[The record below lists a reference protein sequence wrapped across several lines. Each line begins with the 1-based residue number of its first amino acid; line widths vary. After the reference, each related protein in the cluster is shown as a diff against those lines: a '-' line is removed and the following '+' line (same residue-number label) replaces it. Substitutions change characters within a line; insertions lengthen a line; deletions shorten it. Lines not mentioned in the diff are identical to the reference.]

1 MRKGN
6 GRFSRVMAACM
17 AVLMTFGSAVI
28 PFGSGPERVY
38 AADDFEFG
46 KIYDPVR
53 INSTTFPDPNF
64 RAVVS
69 ADFDRDKDGILDSDE
84 IIYARNLWCVDKG
97 IKSLKGIEYLKEL
110 RGIYCMQNQ
119 ISSWDLSK
127 NKLLTGIWCS
137 DNLFTSLDFT
147 PNQNLE
153 WVYAYNCKLT
163 SFNIRNNKE
172 ISYLELNSNPLKK
185 IDVSQNYKLEHLMV
199 GDCDMD
205 TLDVTHNPNLQ
216 HLDAFR
222 NHFKSLDLSN
232 NPKMKRLDV
241 WDNPELGD
249 VDTSNMPGLQYYN
262 CAANGCTSV
271 DVSHNPELTKLI
283 CSYNRENLK
292 TLDVSHNPKL
302 TILQCQDNTL
312 TSLDVSNNPQLRFL
326 YAAYNIFTTLNIGDN
341 PFLLQTLHEGIEK
354 AEYYS
359 STSWHIDYGGDDST
373 GGDNKFYLWVDND
386 VTILEKATRAGISDA
401 FPVDDPSLDT
411 SDLITREAMVQTLY
425 KIAGSPSV
433 SGLTSRFTDVQSGQW
448 YTNALLWGEANA
460 ICVGYPYMSASR
472 FGVGQWLT
480 RQDLMLML
488 MRYTEYMKTWERS
501 IDFGRSDDFM
511 DYYDV
516 DYDHWEAVCWAATW
530 HIMEGKGEPDAPKEE
545 RMIDPLGKATKTE
558 VIEMI
563 ERMYELNKI
572 DAKVTLAA
580 QGNADLSITTQPQG
594 ASVTAG
600 STAKFTVAATGA
612 GPFTYQWQSRKNASS
627 PWVNSGQSGARST
640 TLSVA
645 TNAGLNGYQFRC
657 VVTNKKGQKM
667 ETRTVTLSIV
677 PKITKQPKSTMV
689 GPGATA
695 KFTIEATGLGTLRY
709 QWQFRKNS
717 AAPWTTS
724 GQSGAWTNTLSVATN
739 NGLDGYTFRC
749 VVTDANGQKSYSDTV
764 ALKISPCIKT
774 QPVNKGVTAGTT
786 ATFTVEATGSGT
798 LSYQWMSRKNSSS
811 AWVNSGQSGA
821 RTKTLSVATNAGLN
835 GYQFVCVITDGSG
848 RKNYTNVVTL
858 SIVPK
863 ITTQPTNKTVTAGS
877 TAKFTIAATGTGT
890 LTYQWQSRKNASST
904 WVNSGQ
910 SGAKTRTLSVKTNKG
925 LNGYQFRCVVTDG
938 NGKKSYSNTVT
949 LTVK

>member
-17 AVLMTFGSAVI
+17 AALLTFGSTVV
-28 PFGSGPERVY
+28 PFGGGPAKVY

-46 KIYDPVR
+46 KIYDPVK

-69 ADFDRDKDGILDSDE
+69 SDFDRDKNGILDSDE
-84 IIYARNLWCVDKG
+84 IVYARNLWCVDMG

-119 ISSWDLSK
+119 ISSWDLSQ

-147 PNQNLE
+147 PNQDLE

-163 SFNIRNNKE
+163 SFNVRNNKE

-185 IDVSQNYKLEHLMV
+185 IDVSQNKKLEHLMV
-199 GDCDMD
+199 GDCDLN

-241 WDNPELGD
+241 WDNPDLGD
-249 VDTSNMPGLQYYN
+249 VDTTNMPGLQYYN

-271 DVSHNPELTKLI
+271 DVSKNPELTKLI

-292 TLDVSHNPKL
+292 SLDVSHNPKL

-326 YAAYNIFTTLNIGDN
+326 YAAYNVFTTLNIGDN
-341 PFLLQTLHEGIEK
+341 PFLIQTLHEGIQK

-386 VTILEKATRAGISDA
+386 VTIREKSTRPGLSDA
-401 FPVDDPSLDT
+401 FPEDDPNLDT
-411 SDLITREAMVQTLY
+411 TNLITRETMVQTLY
-425 KIAGSPSV
+425 QMAGSPSV
-433 SGLTSRFTDVQSGQW
+433 SGLTSRFTDVEPGQW

-472 FGVGQWLT
+472 FGVGQWLN

-530 HIMEGKGEPDAPKEE
+530 HIMEGKGEPGAPKEE

-563 ERMYELNKI
+563 ERMYEVNKL
-572 DAKVTLAA
+572 DKKVTLATP
-580 QGNADLSITTQPQG
+580 GISFTKQPTSR
-594 ASVTAG
+594 SVTAG
-600 STAKFTVAATGA
+600 TKVTFTAEASGKGTLSYQWQYRKNASYAWTNSGQPGAKTKTLTVSTNEDMSSLQFRCVVTSSNGQRAYSTTVTLAVIPKIKTQTTSVTAPPDSTATFRVAASGVGTL
-612 GPFTYQWQSRKNASS
+612 TYQWQSRKNSS
-627 PWVNSGQSGARST
+627 SAWANSGQPGAKT
-640 TLSVA
+640 KTLSVK
-645 TNAGLNGYQFRC
+645 TQNGLNGWQFRC
-657 VVTNKKGQKM
+657 VVTDGHGQKAY
-667 ETRTVTLSIV
+667 TNAATLT
-677 PKITKQPKSTMV
+677 ITP
-689 GPGATA
+689 
-695 KFTIEATGLGTLRY
+695 Y
-709 QWQFRKNS
+709 
-717 AAPWTTS
+717 
-724 GQSGAWTNTLSVATN
+724 
-739 NGLDGYTFRC
+739 
-749 VVTDANGQKSYSDTV
+749 
-764 ALKISPCIKT
+764 IST
-774 QPVNKGVTAGTT
+774 QPANKSVTAGTT
-786 ATFTVEATGSGT
+786 ATFTV
-798 LSYQWMSRKNSSS
+798 
-811 AWVNSGQSGA
+811 
-821 RTKTLSVATNAGLN
+821 
-835 GYQFVCVITDGSG
+835 
-848 RKNYTNVVTL
+848 
-858 SIVPK
+858 
-863 ITTQPTNKTVTAGS
+863 
-877 TAKFTIAATGTGT
+877 AATGTGT
-890 LTYQWQSRKNASST
+890 LTYQWQSRKNSSSEWSNSGQTGAKTKTLSVATQAGLNGWQFRCIVTDGSGRKNYSNAATLSIVPKITTQPQNVSVKAGNTAKFSVAATGTGVLTYQWQSRKNSSST
-904 WVNSGQ
+904 WTNSSQ
-910 SGAKTRTLSVKTNKG
+910 PGAKTRNLYVSVLKG
-925 LNGYQFRCVVTDG
+925 LNGWQFRCVVTDA
-938 NGKKSYSNTVT
+938 NGQKTYSSAAV

>member
-17 AVLMTFGSAVI
+17 AALMTFGSAVI

-53 INSTTFPDPNF
+53 ISSSTFPDPNF

-69 ADFDRDKDGILDSDE
+69 ADFDRDKNGILDSDE
-84 IIYARNLWCVDKG
+84 IVYARNLWCVDKG

-127 NKLLTGIWCS
+127 NTLLTGIWCS

-147 PNQNLE
+147 VNENLE
-153 WVYAYNCKLT
+153 WVYAYNCRLT
-163 SFNIRNNKE
+163 SINVKDNKE
-172 ISYLELNSNPLKK
+172 ISYLELNSNPLKT
-185 IDVSQNYKLEHLMV
+185 IDVSHNEKLEHLMV

-241 WDNPELGD
+241 WDNPDLGD

-271 DVSHNPELTKLI
+271 DVSKNPELTKLI

-292 TLDVSHNPKL
+292 SIDVSNNPKL

-312 TSLDVSNNPQLRFL
+312 ESLDVSNNPQLRFL
-326 YAAYNIFTTLNIGDN
+326 YAAYNLFTTINIGDN
-341 PFLLQTLHEGIEK
+341 PFLIQTLNEGIKK

-373 GGDNKFYLWVDND
+373 GGDNKFYLWLDND
-386 VTILEKATRAGISDA
+386 VKILKNATRPGLSDE
-401 FPVDDPSLDT
+401 FPPDDPNLDT
-411 SDLITREAMVQTLY
+411 SNLITRETMVQTLY
-425 KIAGSPSV
+425 QMAGKPSV
-433 SGLTSRFTDVQSGQW
+433 SGLKSRFTDVLPGQW
-448 YTNALLWGEANA
+448 YTDALLWGEANA
-460 ICVGYPYMSASR
+460 ICVGYPYMSADR

-488 MRYTEYMKTWERS
+488 MRYTEYKENWERS

-511 DYYDV
+511 DYFDV

-530 HIMEGKGEPDAPKEE
+530 HIMEGKGAPGAPKEE
-545 RMIDPLGKATKTE
+545 RKIDPYGKATKTE

-572 DAKVTLAA
+572 DAKATLATP
-580 QGNADLSITTQPQG
+580 GLTITKQPVNRN
-594 ASVTAG
+594 VTAG
-600 STAKFTVAATGA
+600 TKATFSVEVIGKGTLSYQWQYRKNAAFAWTNSGQPGANTKTLTVSTNADMSSIQFRCMVTGPNGQKAYSNIVTLSVIPKITSQPTGATAPTDATAVFHVAASGTG
-612 GPFTYQWQSRKNASS
+612 PLSYQWQSRKDANSA
-627 PWVNSGQSGARST
+627 WTNSGQPGAKTR
-640 TLSVA
+640 TLSV
-645 TNAGLNGYQFRC
+645 TTKNGLNGWQFRC
-657 VVTNKKGQKM
+657 VVTDGHGQKAY
-667 ETRTVTLSIV
+667 T
-677 PKITKQPKSTMV
+677 
-689 GPGATA
+689 
-695 KFTIEATGLGTLRY
+695 
-709 QWQFRKNS
+709 S
-717 AAPWTTS
+717 AA
-724 GQSGAWTNTLSVATN
+724 TLTITPYISSQP
-739 NGLDGYTFRC
+739 
-749 VVTDANGQKSYSDTV
+749 ANKS
-764 ALKISPCIKT
+764 
-774 QPVNKGVTAGTT
+774 VTAGTT
-786 ATFTVEATGSGT
+786 ATFTV
-798 LSYQWMSRKNSSS
+798 
-811 AWVNSGQSGA
+811 
-821 RTKTLSVATNAGLN
+821 
-835 GYQFVCVITDGSG
+835 
-848 RKNYTNVVTL
+848 
-858 SIVPK
+858 
-863 ITTQPTNKTVTAGS
+863 
-877 TAKFTIAATGTGT
+877 AATGTGT
-890 LTYQWQSRKNASST
+890 LTYQWQSRKDASSAWT
-904 WVNSGQ
+904 NSGQ
-910 SGAKTRTLSVKTNKG
+910 SGATTKTLSVATTAGLHGWQFRCIITDGSGRKNYTNAATLSIVPKITTQPKSVSVRAKTTAKFTVAATGTGPLTYQWQSRKDSSSAWTNSGQTGSKTKTLSVATTKG
-925 LNGYQFRCVVTDG
+925 LNGWQFRCVVTDA
-938 NGKKSYSNTVT
+938 NGQKTDSGAAT